1 MTLDQRDGSA
11 GLRSLR
17 GAVGATVVFTALSL
31 IGLGLGWAWL
41 FQRTSQNSAVT
52 DAGRYGALSGRAA
65 LAPFITDDLLTGSEE
80 ALDKVAIAGRALIHA
95 GGASHV
101 KIWSVAGRIL
111 WADEDQLIGRTFAF
125 DSGALRVLKGEG
137 VVANLSKLGEA
148 ENQFEIEAGEKTLL
162 QVYFGWKTV
171 SGTPVIVET
180 YYPSSLVDD
189 RASEQRQSFLPLLLG
204 GLGLLIVA
212 QVPLA
217 RALTHRLKRLQ
228 AQRERLLER
237 VIDSSD
243 LERRRIAAEVHDGAI
258 QDLIGITFS
267 LSAAA
272 NEAPEPMHERL
283 GGLATAT
290 RHTVRSLRSLL
301 NSIYPVQVP
310 DTGWAAGL
318 DDIIGALRQ
327 RGVTVGVDV
336 PEVRLSPA
344 NELLLLRVGRE
355 ALRNIDAH
363 AHASRVDITMHKNGN
378 VVELIVADNGIGFD
392 RATAV
397 SQRQVGHLG
406 LQLLRDLSEDMGAT
420 LTIESTPGSGTT
432 VHFKLEENR

>member
-1 MTLDQRDGSA
+1 MTLDPRDGSA

-31 IGLGLGWAWL
+31 IGLGIGWAWL

-228 AQRERLLER
+228 AQR
-237 VIDSSD
+237 
-243 LERRRIAAEVHDGAI
+243 
-258 QDLIGITFS
+258 
-267 LSAAA
+267 
-272 NEAPEPMHERL
+272 
-283 GGLATAT
+283 
-290 RHTVRSLRSLL
+290 
-301 NSIYPVQVP
+301 
-310 DTGWAAGL
+310 
-318 DDIIGALRQ
+318 
-327 RGVTVGVDV
+327 
-336 PEVRLSPA
+336 
-344 NELLLLRVGRE
+344 
-355 ALRNIDAH
+355 
-363 AHASRVDITMHKNGN
+363 
-378 VVELIVADNGIGFD
+378 
-392 RATAV
+392 
-397 SQRQVGHLG
+397 
-406 LQLLRDLSEDMGAT
+406 
-420 LTIESTPGSGTT
+420 
-432 VHFKLEENR
+432 